1 MKYKSTLV
9 FALISIILLTQVSF
23 VKSQD
28 DEAVEEKKADEAVEE
43 KKAEEAVVEDTVVA
57 EEAVEEAA
65 PEAEADTTTGI
76 P

>member
-28 DEAVEEKKADEAVEE
+28 DEAVEEPAAE
-43 KKAEEAVVEDTVVA
+43 EEAVVEDTVVA